1 MYYVLPRFVHVPA
14 VPASLAEGGDRPG
27 LQISQR
33 RRANLFNRRQGVLR
47 FATLDHHR
55 IAIAAA
61 TSSTRKMGSNTGGT
75 SHSRRLNV
83 ESSRI

>member
-1 MYYVLPRFVHVPA
+1 MCCLGLFMCRRCPR
-14 VPASLAEGGDRPG
+14 ASPRAATALGSRTRIGAERTS
-27 LQISQR
+27 LIEEH
-33 RRANLFNRRQGVLR
+33 GVLR

-75 SHSRRLNV
+75 SHSRKLNV